1 MVNWLIIQV
10 IYFSYIPSKNR
21 LGPWLLDLV
30 SLRPSNS
37 RWKLEDNLSLESEFM
52 KMLERCPEK
61 DDHKWPTCKENGTC
75 KMNVQIADCES
86 K

>member
-10 IYFSYIPSKNR
+10 IYFAYTPSKTR
-21 LGPWLLDLV
+21 LGPWLLGLV
-30 SLRPSNS
+30 SLHPSNS
-37 RWKLEDNLSLESEFM
+37 RWKLEENLLLESEFR
-52 KMLERCPEK
+52 KMLERRPEK

-75 KMNVQIADCES
+75 KMNVQIADNES